1 MCMCVYVYKSFFQL
15 SLSHSGLFC
24 FLLCGFFYKVEKKEG
39 KKKAF
44 LI

>member
-1 MCMCVYVYKSFFQL
+1 MYIRVSFNSLSL
-15 SLSHSGLFC
+15 SLSHSGLFFFC